1 MLISQNHLNLCSK
14 NEAIFWQFPFTFTKM
29 RKNAQTI
36 QIPDQNCEKKAKVWF
51 HIEKYVSSLR
61 SYNWKTRPC
70 LTLKTICMSFRS
82 HSDRKVRKGRKFD
95 DKSLSAAQSG
105 WFSLIIFPHHSLLV
119 QETTSFCMSR
129 RETSGIDR
137 VWAYLSNEVWQNLRY
152 RHYP

>member
-1 MLISQNHLNLCSK
+1 MIQNHLNLCSK

-82 HSDRKVRKGRKFD
+82 HSDRKVQKGRKFD
-95 DKSLSAAQSG
+95 DESLRAAQSL
-105 WFSLIIFPHHSLLV
+105 WFSLIIFPHVERGNLQKYSVFHLIMIGFPYRIVGL
-119 QETTSFCMSR
+119 C
-129 RETSGIDR
+129 
-137 VWAYLSNEVWQNLRY
+137 VWQ
-152 RHYP
+152 